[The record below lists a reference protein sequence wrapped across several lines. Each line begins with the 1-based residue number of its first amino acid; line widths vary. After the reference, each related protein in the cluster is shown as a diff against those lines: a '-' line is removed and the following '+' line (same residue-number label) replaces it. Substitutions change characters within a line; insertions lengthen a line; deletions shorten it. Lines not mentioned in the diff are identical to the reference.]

1 MRNHPASILLRMPAL
16 RRCITICLCLTI
28 AVALG
33 GCAALQL
40 NSFKKHAAADDFAWI
55 AGQKVSCDKASDV
68 CGQLHLIRGD
78 ACFRL
83 AKKDMHPQEN
93 YACASDELEKGL
105 VLNRTWKD
113 AAVHRQF
120 QENLC
125 ESLRNLQDR
134 QSGQTAAKTLNRFV
148 AAAQGLY
155 QLAPESVPAVYYLA
169 KAHLRQVQP
178 MLIDINA
185 ATRVPV
191 CNRLKRAVTRVLSM
205 IEQAKHTAL
214 PEWDRYA
221 GNYQRL
227 SFELGATMRAAQC
240 P

>member
-1 MRNHPASILLRMPAL
+1 MRDRPALTLLRMPAL
-16 RRCITICLCLTI
+16 RGSITICLYLMI
-28 AVALG
+28 AVALS

-40 NSFKKHAAADDFAWI
+40 STFKKHAAANDFEWI
-55 AGQKVSCDKASDV
+55 AGQEVSCDKASDV

-78 ACFRL
+78 ACLRL
-83 AKKDMHPQEN
+83 AKKGMRAQEN
-93 YACASDELEKGL
+93 YACAADELEKGL
-105 VLNRTWKD
+105 ALNRTWKD

-120 QENLC
+120 GENLC
-125 ESLRNLQDR
+125 ESLRNLQDL
-134 QSGQTAAKTLNRFV
+134 QSGQAAVKTLNRFV
-148 AAAQGLY
+148 AAAEGLY

-191 CNRLKRAVTRVLSM
+191 CNRLKRAVTGVLSM
-205 IEQAKHTAL
+205 IEKAKHTAL
-214 PEWDRYA
+214 REWDRYA
-221 GNYQRL
+221 GNYQQL
-227 SFELGATMRAAQC
+227 SFELGATIRAAQC